1 MPSVET
7 KKKKK
12 AKRERKE
19 RRFSPEQTYAS
30 GAVVAVGMLGALA
43 AGAGV
48 WGQWISDVPHEYA
61 PFLFGAGAIALG
73 ASLWFGDAGAVPVR
87 VGDAGI
93 ALERGTEL
101 TRLAWCELET
111 IEIANKQLVAKG
123 KSATLSIPIAA
134 HPKAVA
140 WILAEGTR
148 RLPDVMNVKS
158 SATEGLPKPSDL
170 DGELVPLEGVQVAG
184 KHCAAT
190 NKPIAFER
198 DARICP
204 NCAQVYLKD
213 SVPKKCVTCERD
225 LGAGAIEL

>member
-1 MPSVET
+1 MAET

-19 RRFSPEQTYAS
+19 RRFSPAQTYSS
-30 GAVVAVGMLGALA
+30 GAAVAGGMLGALA
-43 AGAGV
+43 LGAGV
-48 WGQWISDVPHEYA
+48 WGQWISEVPHGYS
-61 PFLFGAGAIALG
+61 PYLFGGGAIALG

-87 VGDAGI
+87 IGDAGI

-101 TRLAWCELET
+101 TRLAWCDLET
-111 IEIANKQLVAKG
+111 IEMSGKQLLVKG
-123 KSATLSIPIAA
+123 KSTTFSIPVAA
-134 HPKAVA
+134 QPVAVA

-148 RLPDVMNVKS
+148 RVPDVMNVKKS
-158 SATEGLPKPSDL
+158 DLNGLPEPKDL

-198 DARICP
+198 DARLCP

-213 SVPKKCVTCERD
+213 AVPKQCVTCERD
-225 LGAGAIEL
+225 LGSSAIEL

>member
-1 MPSVET
+1 MAET

-19 RRFSPEQTYAS
+19 RRFTPEQTYSS
-30 GAVVAVGMLGALA
+30 GAAVAGGMLGALA

-48 WGQWISDVPHEYA
+48 WSQWISETPHAYA
-61 PFLFGAGAIALG
+61 PYLFGGGALALG

-93 ALERGTEL
+93 ALERGSEL
-101 TRLAWCELET
+101 TRLLWCDLET
-111 IEIANKQLVAKG
+111 VEVSGKQLVAKG
-123 KSATLSIPIAA
+123 KTTTFTIPIAA

-148 RLPDVMNVKS
+148 RVPEAMNVKKS
-158 SATEGLPKPSDL
+158 DLEGLPEPKDL
-170 DGELVPLEGVQVAG
+170 DGEMVTLEGLQIAG

-190 NKPIAFER
+190 DKPIAFER
-198 DARICP
+198 DARLCP

-225 LGAGAIEL
+225 LGTGAIEL